1 MSFGLFH
8 VIAGLIVAVI
18 VCVNLLFARDGHLAG
33 DAPRS
38 ASWLRVLLHG
48 FGVAACV
55 LMVVP
60 LGLHRF
66 VFASPPLVYVYMTVN
81 IVCLA
86 AYVAVFMRAIRI
98 SLTRELRAALIALAT
113 VIFLISSLT
122 LTHYYLLAAGLL
134 FLLTG
139 LWTNRRRRKA

>member
-98 SLTRELRAALIALAT
+98 SLTRELRAALIALAAT
-113 VIFLISSLT
+113 ALELVSPRGLDNLT
-122 LTHYYLLAAGLL
+122 LPLGV
-134 FLLTG
+134 FLLSTLLMLKTG
-139 LWTNRRRRKA
+139 A